1 MQRRQFLQALGGAA
15 AIPSFAPLAAFAAE
29 RVPLTYGLPAGA
41 YTTARMAALPGKR
54 PLIELTARPPNY
66 EAPMA
71 AFATPVTPNDLFF
84 VRYHL
89 AGIPPQIDVQQWK
102 IAVTGES
109 VATPLQ
115 LGFQDLQRDY
125 EQVEVTAVC
134 QCSGNRR
141 GLSDPHVPGVEW
153 SVGAMGN
160 AVWRGPRMKD
170 VLAKAGLKPGAVEVV
185 VNGADGPVLTTTP
198 DFVKSIPISKALD
211 ENTIIALQMNGSPL
225 PHFNGY
231 PARLILPGWTGTY
244 WMKHLIS
251 IEPVTKPF
259 DGFWMRA
266 AYRIPTGLF
275 PTVQRFATQENEMTT
290 PITEMVVNSLIT
302 SPAEGARF
310 RTGEPIT
317 VTGLAWDG
325 GYGIRS
331 VAVSTDN
338 GASWR
343 EATLGQDLGR
353 FSFRPWTYS
362 FMAAAVGNQR
372 ILARA
377 SNRLGE
383 TQTETLIFNGA
394 GYHNNVVRPTTIVIA

>member
-1 MQRRQFLQALGGAA
+1 MQRRQFLQALSGAA
-15 AIPSFAPLAAFAAE
+15 ALPSFAPLAALAAE
-29 RVPLTYGLPAGA
+29 QTPLTYGLPAGE
-41 YTTARMAALPGKR
+41 YGVARMAAIQGKR
-54 PLIELTARPPNY
+54 PLIELTTRPPNY
-66 EAPMA
+66 ESPMA
-71 AFATPVTPNDLFF
+71 AFAAPVTPNDLFF

-102 IAVTGES
+102 IAVTGDS

-115 LGFQDLQRDY
+115 LGFQDLQRGY
-125 EQVEVTAVC
+125 EQIEVTAVC

-141 GLSDPHVPGVEW
+141 GLSDPHVPGVQW
-153 SVGAMGN
+153 GVGAMGN
-160 AVWRGPRMKD
+160 AVWRGPRVKD
-170 VLAKAGLKPGAVEVV
+170 ILAKAGLKPGAVEVV

-198 DFVKSIPISKALD
+198 DFVKSIPIAKALD
-211 ENTIIALQMNGSPL
+211 ENTIIALQMNGADL

-259 DGFWMRA
+259 DGFWVRG
-266 AYRIPTGLF
+266 AYRIPTGMF

-302 SPAEGARF
+302 APSEGARF
-310 RTGEPIT
+310 RSGEAVT

-338 GASWR
+338 GASWH

-353 FSFRPWTYS
+353 FSFRPWTYR
-362 FMAAAVGNQR
+362 FTAATAGNQK
-372 ILARA
+372 ILAKA

>member
-15 AIPSFAPLAAFAAE
+15 ALPSFAPFASLAAE
-29 RVPLTYGLPAGA
+29 RAPLTYGLPAGA
-41 YTTARMAALPGKR
+41 YTVARMGVLQGKR
-54 PLIELTARPPNY
+54 PLIEWTARPPNY

-71 AFATPVTPNDLFF
+71 AFAAPITPNDLFF

-89 AGIPPQIDVQQWK
+89 AGIPPQIDLQQWK

-125 EQVEVTAVC
+125 EQVEVTAVL

-141 GLSDPHVPGVEW
+141 GLSDPHVPGVQW
-153 SVGAMGN
+153 GVGAMGN
-160 AVWRGPRMKD
+160 AVWRGPRVKD
-170 VLAKAGLKPGAVEVV
+170 ILAKAGLKPGAVEVV
-185 VNGADGPVLTTTP
+185 VNGADGPPLTTTP
-198 DFVKSIPISKALD
+198 DFVKSIPIAKALD
-211 ENTIIALQMNGSPL
+211 ENTIVALQMNGAPL

-231 PARLILPGWTGTY
+231 PARLIMPGWTGTY

-251 IEPVTKPF
+251 IEPIDKPF
-259 DGFWMRA
+259 DGFWMKA
-266 AYRIPTGLF
+266 AYRIPTGMF
-275 PTVQRFATQENEMTT
+275 PTVQRFATQENAMTT

-310 RTGEPIT
+310 RASEPVN
-317 VTGLAWDG
+317 VTGVAWDG

-338 GASWR
+338 GATWH
-343 EATLGQDLGR
+343 EAALGQDMGKY
-353 FSFRPWTYS
+353 SFRPWTYR
-362 FMAAAVGNQR
+362 FTAAAAGMQK
-372 ILARA
+372 ILAKA

-383 TQTETLIFNGA
+383 TQVETLIFNGA
-394 GYHNNVVRPTTIVIA
+394 GYHNNVVRPTTIVIT